1 MNKLDI
7 NSIIDDGKFKGKKVS
22 EVIKDKKKVFSL
34 IKDGFQLSDDVLA
47 KAGIKKNIYNVKVT
61 TQIVEH
67 EKDNRVYPKETMS
80 VSKIIKELETVER
93 QNQFYD
99 SNNDK
104 VLDDLSE

>member
-7 NSIIDDGKFKGKKVS
+7 NSVISDGKFKGRNMS
-22 EVIKDKKKVFSL
+22 EISKDKKNIFIL
-34 IKDGFQLSDDVLA
+34 IKEGYQISDDILS
-47 KAGIKKNIYNVKVT
+47 KIGIRKNIHDIKFT

-67 EKDNRVYPKETMS
+67 EKDNKVYPKETMS

-99 SNNDK
+99 TDNDK